1 MRFER
6 SLEIK
11 KTLKPCLLNAGMVL
25 GMVICV
31 GTTAISAWTRKD
43 LVVFVFP
50 RDETAYASYVSAERW
65 TVGLSAAGAIL
76 FLASLVCR
84 LAIARSRARQTP

>member
-1 MRFER
+1 MRFQR
-6 SLEIK
+6 SLEMK
-11 KTLKPCLLNAGMVL
+11 GTLKRRLLNAGMFL
-25 GMVICV
+25 GMTICI
-31 GTTAISAWTRKD
+31 GTTVTSAWTRKD

-50 RDETAYASYVSAERW
+50 RDEAAYANYVSAERW

-76 FLASLVCR
+76 FLASLAWR